1 MYRVSYVKGGAGSR
15 GFTPSRK
22 VGDQPSVTCVLSFGI
37 LRDRRGN
44 GGNANIPCFVVFS
57 GFSTTATKTSV
68 WSPILALGFLKGLLL
83 LASAS
88 GRGVVGVGFC
98 ASMLYELGNI
108 VHTRYFLLH
117 EVLKVLLKKDFTTL
131 REGYSV
137 VC

>member
-1 MYRVSYVKGGAGSR
+1 MDGLEVKGVQLWQGFPCRKEEHKALALPLQGEDLYRVSYVKGEAVSR

-22 VGDQPSVTCVLSFGI
+22 VGDQPSVTCVVSFGI

-88 GRGVVGVGFC
+88 GRGVIMCFY
-98 ASMLYELGNI
+98 AL
-108 VHTRYFLLH
+108 
-117 EVLKVLLKKDFTTL
+117 
-131 REGYSV
+131 
-137 VC
+137 